1 MKRTIIQR
9 RLLLAGFSF
18 LSGVAVADEAR
29 ISYGRQVKAVLDAH
43 CKDCHSGTKAE
54 AKVDLDRSAD
64 ALMADRDLWF
74 RVLDQLESGLMPPE
88 DEEQPEPGER
98 ERVIRWIKGD
108 FSALHLE
115 KQRSEG
121 RSMLRRLSRNE
132 YADTVQDLT
141 GLRPTVGINLP
152 EDNLMDGYDK
162 VGGALGLSASGAAGY
177 VRMTEDVLK
186 WMLRPL
192 PQGEVPDSAA
202 FDPARTR
209 KAPAKPSEQSK
220 GHILEL
226 PDGAMVSFNS
236 DLTSGPVK
244 FAGAERPGIHRLK
257 ISAYAYQTDK
267 PLVVGIYAGH
277 VSAYPQILELAGIIE
292 VPSGKPALIATEVYL
307 RTRDLNDKAPVGDG
321 IRFVPFGLGVPVPK
335 NHQASECKGPGL
347 ALQWVE
353 VESPALPLQGDRWLT
368 ADLTPELDQLLRKP
382 GDSVK
387 LPPEMKDAFLAV
399 MRTTFGRIGTRLYRR
414 EFGTAELEEVMA
426 RLAVAVDAG
435 LPVKRAFLDEV
446 ALLMTSPDFLCLVE
460 EPGKLSGH
468 ALATRLSYFLWSST
482 PDDELMEVAA
492 RGGLQDPVTLRQQT
506 ERLLAD
512 PKAERFVTDFAK
524 QWLGLR
530 AINDTSPDGNLYP
543 EYGEFLKLSSVWE
556 TEGFLRRMLRE
567 NIGVK
572 DLVAA
577 DWTMANGAL
586 AAHYGI
592 SGVEGAALRLAKLP
606 TGSPFGGIWTQSSV
620 MKVTANGTV
629 TSPVKRGRW
638 MAERLLGTP
647 IPPPPPGIKPVEPD
661 VRGAKTL
668 REQFAMHA
676 EERSCSACHARFDPY
691 GFALESFDV
700 MGNHRGHY
708 RVVDQET
715 LAISVKERKP
725 DQRTWKDGLPV
736 DSSGKTPGGTDFANI
751 RELRTY
757 LADRP
762 ELLANGVTRHL
773 VTYAT
778 GTVPTPLDQPA
789 IDGIV
794 AGTRKDGYGLR
805 ALIHGLIQSEL
816 FQWK

>member
-1 MKRTIIQR
+1 MRTLKLIPV
-9 RLLLAGFSF
+9 LLAGVS
-18 LSGVAVADEAR
+18 LLPAMAAGEDAAV
-29 ISYGRQVKAVLDAH
+29 SYGRQVKAVLEAH
-43 CKDCHSGTKAE
+43 CVDCHAGPKAE
-54 AKVDLDRSAD
+54 AKVDLDRSVE

-74 RVLDQLESGLMPPE
+74 RVLDQLESGNMPPE
-88 DEEQPEPGER
+88 DEEQPATEKR
-98 ERVIRWIKGD
+98 QSVIRWIKGD
-108 FSALHLE
+108 FSRMHLE

-121 RSMLRRLSRNE
+121 RSMLRRLSKNE
-132 YADTVQDLT
+132 YANTVQDLT
-141 GLRPTVGINLP
+141 GMRPTVGINLP

-177 VRMTEDVLK
+177 VNMTEAVLK
-186 WMLRPL
+186 WILRPL
-192 PQGEVPDSAA
+192 PQGESAPSTE

-209 KAPAKPSEQSK
+209 KAVAKPSEQSK

-226 PDGAMVSFNS
+226 PDGTMVSFNS
-236 DLTSGPVK
+236 DLTSGPVTYK
-244 FAGAERPGIHRLK
+244 GTERPGIHRMR

-277 VSAYPQILELAGIIE
+277 TSAYPQIVELVGIIE
-292 VPSGKPALIATEVYL
+292 VPPGKPSVIGTEVYL

-353 VESPALPLQGDRWLT
+353 VESPALPLPGDRWLT
-368 ADLTPELDQLLRKP
+368 ADFPPELDQLLRKQ
-382 GDSVK
+382 GDNVK
-387 LPPEMKDAFLAV
+387 LPPEMSDVFSAA
-399 MRTTFGRIGTRLYRR
+399 MRTTFRRIGTRLYRR
-414 EFGTAELEEVMA
+414 EFTTEELEEVMA
-426 RLAVAVDAG
+426 RLTAAVTAG
-435 LPVKRAFLDEV
+435 SPVKQAFLDEV
-446 ALLMTSPDFLCLVE
+446 KLLMTSPDFLCLVE

-468 ALATRLSYFLWSST
+468 ALATRLSYFLWGST
-482 PDDELMEVAA
+482 PDDELMEAA
-492 RGGLQDPVTLRQQT
+492 ANGGLLDPAILRQQT
-506 ERLLAD
+506 ERMLAD
-512 PKAERFVTDFAK
+512 PKAERFITDFAR

-530 AINDTSPDGNLYP
+530 AINDTSPDGHLYP

-556 TEGFLRRMLRE
+556 TEGFLRRMLKE
-567 NIGVK
+567 DIGVK

-577 DWTMANGAL
+577 DWTMANGTL
-586 AAHYGI
+586 AKHYGI
-592 SGVEGAALRLAKLP
+592 PGVEGAGLRLAKLP
-606 TGSPFGGIWTQSSV
+606 AGSPFGGVWTQSSV

-638 MAERLLGTP
+638 LAERLLGTP

-676 EERSCSACHARFDPY
+676 EERSCAACHARFDPY

-700 MGNHRGHY
+700 MGNHRDHY
-708 RVVDQET
+708 RMVDQET
-715 LAISVKERKP
+715 LAIPVKQRKQ
-725 DQRTWKDGLPV
+725 DQLTWKDGLPV
-736 DSSGKTPGGTDFANI
+736 DSSGQTPDGKGFADI

-757 LADRP
+757 LAARP
-762 ELLANGVTRHL
+762 GLLAKGVTRHL

-789 IDGIV
+789 IDAIT
-794 AGTRKDGYGLR
+794 ARAAKDGYGLR
-805 ALIHGLIQSEL
+805 SLIHELVQSEL